1 MGTRRHIKDINEIVI
16 HCSATPNGRAHTIE
30 DIDRWHGERQPP
42 FTRDLSIAPKHQP
55 HLKHIGYHFVIELD
69 GAVRAGRP
77 LIETG
82 AHVAGRNQNTIGICL
97 VGTDRFTHE
106 QWQALRTLV
115 QNLRA
120 TPELA
125 LRQLTLSGHNQYS
138 SKACP
143 GFNVMAWE
151 EMRFITPREHLLEA
165 A

>member
-30 DIDRWHGERQPP
+30 DVDRWHDEREFRRDMSIVPKFQP
-42 FTRDLSIAPKHQP
+42 L
-55 HLKHIGYHFVIELD
+55 LKSIGYHFVIELD

-82 AHVAGRNQNTIGICL
+82 AHVAGHNEHTIGICL
-97 VGTDRFTHE
+97 IGTDRFTHE

-115 QNLRA
+115 KTLRG
-120 TPELA
+120 TSELA
-125 LRQLTLSGHNQYS
+125 QRQLTLSGHNQYS
-138 SKACP
+138 TKTCP

-151 EMRFITPREHLLEA
+151 EMRFITPRENLLEVA
-165 A
+165 